1 MHYVLSLYFCK
12 QTQIFH
18 SMTTESNN
26 KFKIII
32 GILSALLVILAVYTF
47 TLYNEKKET
56 VSNLEQEKAMIEDE
70 LESLIANY
78 DEVIQENELKDQ
90 ELLAARDRIEVLL
103 DSVRDT
109 EANMALIRR
118 YKAEIG
124 RLRDERK
131 MLFRKADSLIE
142 VNQVL
147 AMQRDSTNML
157 LDETIQVVDSVSQ
170 QNRDL
175 AETVRK
181 GSVVNAVD
189 LRGEGVIIRNNGKVV
204 DTRRARRADKV
215 RACFTLTPNPIAEA
229 GDRVLYVQVI
239 NPANNLLGS
248 KSVLEF
254 EEGTLNYSA
263 QTNVF
268 YENEEL
274 DVCVIVDAN
283 EDDLIKGQY
292 VINVFDGPNQVA
304 TATMTLK

>member
-1 MHYVLSLYFCK
+1 
-12 QTQIFH
+12 
-18 SMTTESNN
+18 MTTESNTN

-32 GILSALLVILAVYTF
+32 GVLSALLIVLAIYTF
-47 TLYNEKKET
+47 TLYNDSKET
-56 VSNLEQEKAMIEDE
+56 VTNMQAEKAMIEDE
-70 LESLIANY
+70 LEDLIANY

-103 DSVRDT
+103 DSVRDA

-142 VNQVL
+142 VNQML
-147 AMQRDSTNML
+147 AMQRDSTNVL
-157 LDETIQVVDSVSQ
+157 LDQTIQVVDSVSQ
-170 QNRDL
+170 ENMDL
-175 AETVRK
+175 TETVRR

-215 RACFTLTPNPIAEA
+215 RACFTLTPNPIAEK
-229 GDRVLYVQVI
+229 GDRTLYVQVI

-254 EEGTLNYSA
+254 DEGTLNYSA

-274 DVCVIVDAN
+274 DVCVIVDADEN
-283 EDDLIKGQY
+283 DLIKGQY

-304 TATMTLK
+304 TASMTLK

>member
-1 MHYVLSLYFCK
+1 MHYVLSSYFCK

-90 ELLAARDRIEVLL
+90 ELLAARDRIEILL